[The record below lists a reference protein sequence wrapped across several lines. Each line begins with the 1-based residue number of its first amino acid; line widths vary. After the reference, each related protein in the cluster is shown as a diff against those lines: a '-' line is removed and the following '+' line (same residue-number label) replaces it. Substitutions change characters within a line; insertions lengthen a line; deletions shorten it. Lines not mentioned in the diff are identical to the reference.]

1 MKEKV
6 ATANKSEKYWKN
18 RFKSMVKKIMKT
30 QNEKKMK
37 KVSRKSYSEYS
48 RRSKFRIKNEIREEC
63 QLGLNFMGL
72 YDLVPT
78 KVECFD
84 PHSQKYEQWSLLNA
98 EETEI
103 FEMPD
108 DGHGD
113 DDVMQNMNKLD
124 DVHFLLY
131 VKDKFNI
138 SNKAWYELSSRVQ
151 NLPTVYGLT
160 KRMQELNAQWHIAPT
175 PGQAEGVQVKLE
187 DSLLEH
193 VPRLI
198 SSGRMKEN
206 DVLQLKISGD
216 GTRVG
221 KRLQLLNVTF
231 TIINEGHTA
240 ATEKGN
246 YVLAIIKQQRMI
258 TRQLMKVF
266 LT

>member
-1 MKEKV
+1 
-6 ATANKSEKYWKN
+6 
-18 RFKSMVKKIMKT
+18 
-30 QNEKKMK
+30 
-37 KVSRKSYSEYS
+37 
-48 RRSKFRIKNEIREEC
+48 
-63 QLGLNFMGL
+63 
-72 YDLVPT
+72 
-78 KVECFD
+78 
-84 PHSQKYEQWSLLNA
+84 
-98 EETEI
+98 
-103 FEMPD
+103 
-108 DGHGD
+108 
-113 DDVMQNMNKLD
+113 MQNMNKLD

-151 NLPTVYGLT
+151 NLPTVYGLR

-175 PGQAEGVQVKLE
+175 PGPTEGVQVKLE
-187 DSLLEH
+187 ESLLEH

-246 YVLAIIKQQRMI
+246 YVLAIIKAKDDYQTINESLSDLRKEMLNLKSIQVGEKTFAIQYFLGRDWTFLVTICGIGPANQEYAGIWCWCPRSLRHDTSKEWPLI
-258 TRQLMKVF
+258 TGKDSRTIENITKIIRPKYTSIADTNLF
-266 LT
+266 LILLKWIV